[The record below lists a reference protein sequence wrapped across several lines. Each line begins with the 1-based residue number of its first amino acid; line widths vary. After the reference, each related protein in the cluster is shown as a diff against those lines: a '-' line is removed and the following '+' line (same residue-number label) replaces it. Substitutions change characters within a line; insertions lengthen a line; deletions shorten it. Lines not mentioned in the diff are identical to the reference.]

1 MASPPTSSASHRL
14 FDPSGAGCPHATY
27 RELLDTDP
35 VAAMPLSQG
44 AIISRYED
52 VVFALRNPQI
62 FSSEVSEKLDL
73 GTERP
78 MIPQQIDP
86 PRQTRYRKLLD
97 PFFSRRRMKNLEPA
111 IRRNAASLIESF
123 LESGQCE
130 FNQQFAIPLPG
141 QAFLHLFGLPM
152 EDLSLFLQL
161 KNGIIRPQQ
170 QAADP
175 FDAAEIDSI
184 RSRAGQTIYEYFS
197 ELIPI
202 RRASPREDLMS
213 SLVSAEIDGTPL
225 SEEEILDICYLQIL
239 AGLDTVTATLGCLIA
254 YLAANPEQQRR
265 IYEQPSQI
273 EGAIEEL
280 LRWETPVTG
289 VPRIVTQDTEIAGTP
304 LRAGEMVMLLLGA
317 ANIDSN
323 EFDEAENVDF
333 ERSRNRH
340 IAFGAGHHRCLGSHL
355 ARLELR
361 VALEEWHALIPPY
374 SIRAGE
380 VPTYSPGIR
389 EVQYLPLS
397 WTARR

>member
-1 MASPPTSSASHRL
+1 
-14 FDPSGAGCPHATY
+14 
-27 RELLDTDP
+27 
-35 VAAMPLSQG
+35 
-44 AIISRYED
+44 
-52 VVFALRNPQI
+52 
-62 FSSEVSEKLDL
+62 
-73 GTERP
+73 
-78 MIPQQIDP
+78 
-86 PRQTRYRKLLD
+86 
-97 PFFSRRRMKNLEPA
+97 MKNLEPA
-111 IRRNAASLIESF
+111 IRSNAASLIGSF

-130 FNQQFAIPLPG
+130 FNQQFAIPLPT

-161 KNGIIRPQQ
+161 KDGIIRPQQ

-184 RSRAGQTIYEYFS
+184 RSRAGRTIYEYFS

-213 SLVSAEIDGTPL
+213 SLVNAEIDGNPL

-273 EGAIEEL
+273 EDAVEEL

-289 VPRIVTQDTEIAGTP
+289 VPRIVTQDTEISGTP

-317 ANIDSN
+317 ANIDPR
-323 EFDEAENVDF
+323 EFDEAEEVDF
-333 ERSRNRH
+333 DRSRNRH

-361 VALEEWHALIPPY
+361 VALEEWHARIPPY
-374 SIRAGE
+374 SIPAGE

-397 WTARR
+397 WTASR

>member
-1 MASPPTSSASHRL
+1 
-14 FDPSGAGCPHATY
+14 
-27 RELLDTDP
+27 
-35 VAAMPLSQG
+35 
-44 AIISRYED
+44 
-52 VVFALRNPQI
+52 
-62 FSSEVSEKLDL
+62 
-73 GTERP
+73 
-78 MIPQQIDP
+78 
-86 PRQTRYRKLLD
+86 
-97 PFFSRRRMKNLEPA
+97 MKNLEPA
-111 IRRNAASLIESF
+111 IRSNAASLIGSF

-130 FNQQFAIPLPG
+130 FNQQFAIPLPT

-161 KNGIIRPQQ
+161 KDGIIRPQQ

-184 RSRAGQTIYEYFS
+184 RSRAGRTIYEYFS

-213 SLVSAEIDGTPL
+213 SLVNAEIDGTPL

-273 EGAIEEL
+273 EDAVEEL

-289 VPRIVTQDTEIAGTP
+289 VPRIVTQDTEISGTP

-317 ANIDSN
+317 ANIDPR
-323 EFDEAENVDF
+323 EFDEAEEVGFD
-333 ERSRNRH
+333 RSRNRH

-361 VALEEWHALIPPY
+361 VALEEWHAHVKDI
-374 SIRAGE
+374 GE
-380 VPTYSPGIR
+380 D
-389 EVQYLPLS
+389 
-397 WTARR
+397 